1 MMTRFNKLLS
11 TLLASLTVVSAA
23 HACDL
28 HGGSNM
34 GFGFNRLHPLAQQHY
49 QASAFKTLSVKHAKQ
64 VDVVVDEAATAKI
77 SYVIP
82 LRYRDVN
89 VSFIGSDDV
98 EIVGESA
105 VLLEQD
111 SGVYNL
117 TFTVKRPGSS
127 HISIQ
132 INGLSDGKPF
142 SLNQKIEL
150 RSA

>member
-1 MMTRFNKLLS
+1 MTRFNKLLS
-11 TLLASLTVVSAA
+11 ALLASLTVVSAA
-23 HACDL
+23 HACGL
-28 HGGSNM
+28 HGGGNL

-49 QASAFKTLSVKHAKQ
+49 QVSAFQTLSVKHAKQ

-89 VSFIGSDDV
+89 VSFIGSDGV
-98 EIVGESA
+98 EIVGNSA

-111 SGVYNL
+111 AGVYNL
-117 TFTVKRPGSS
+117 TFTVKRPGQS

-142 SLNQKIEL
+142 SLSQKIEL

>member
-1 MMTRFNKLLS
+1 MILFNKLLS
-11 TLLASLTVVSAA
+11 ALLASLTVVSAA

-28 HGGSNM
+28 HGGGNL

-64 VDVVVDEAATAKI
+64 V
-77 SYVIP
+77 
-82 LRYRDVN
+82 
-89 VSFIGSDDV
+89 
-98 EIVGESA
+98 
-105 VLLEQD
+105 
-111 SGVYNL
+111 YNL
-117 TFTVKRPGSS
+117 TFTVKRPGQS

-142 SLNQKIEL
+142 SLSQKIEL